1 MDIFGEVM
9 QKISEGV
16 GEMIKIAV
24 MGYGTIGSG
33 VVKVIGTNQESIC
46 KKIGEGIE
54 VKYILDLRDFEGD
67 PIQDKVVHDYQI
79 IAEDPEVAIVVETM
93 GGVEPAYTF
102 VKAML
107 LAGKSV
113 TTSNKALVAVHG
125 ADLVATAKEKN
136 VNFMFEASVGG
147 GIPIIRALNSCLT
160 ADCIEEIS
168 GIVNGT
174 TNYMLT
180 KMTEDGCEFEEVLKE
195 AQEKGYAEK
204 DPTADIEGHD
214 AGRKIAI
221 LTSLIAGQQVD
232 FEDVYTQG
240 ITKITAA
247 DILYANKMGRVI
259 KLLATSRQVGDTY
272 TVMVAPFLLPKEH
285 PLYTVNGVF
294 NAIFVRGNMLGDAMF
309 YGSGAGSLPTA
320 SAVVADVV
328 ELAKHIGRH
337 IELEWKP
344 QKLAIADYRQQQARF
359 FVRTKSDKT
368 AVEKVFGAVE
378 YVEVP
383 EIKDEVGFV
392 TSEMKEADY
401 ELKATQLGSV
411 VQMIR
416 FN

>member
-1 MDIFGEVM
+1 
-9 QKISEGV
+9 
-16 GEMIKIAV
+16 MIKIAV

-33 VVKVIGTNQESIC
+33 VVKVIETNQESIC

-54 VKYILDLRDFEGD
+54 VKYILDVRDFEGE
-67 PIQDKVVHDYQI
+67 PIQSKIVHDYHV
-79 IAEDPEVAIVVETM
+79 IAEDSEIAIVVETM

-125 ADLVATAKEKN
+125 ADLIATAKEKN

-160 ADCIEEIS
+160 ADRIEEIS
-168 GIVNGT
+168 GIMNGT
-174 TNYMLT
+174 TNYMMT
-180 KMTEDGCEFEEVLKE
+180 KMTQDGCEFDEVLKE
-195 AQEKGYAEK
+195 AQDKGYAEK
-204 DPTADIEGHD
+204 DPTADIEGYD

-221 LTSLIAGQQVD
+221 LTSLIAAQQVD
-232 FEDVYTQG
+232 FEDVHTEG
-240 ITKITAA
+240 IAKITAT
-247 DILYANKMGRVI
+247 DIRYARKMGRVI

-272 TVMVAPFLLPKEH
+272 SVIVAPFLLPKEH
-285 PLYTVNGVF
+285 PLYNVDGVF

-344 QKLAIADYRQQQARF
+344 QKLAIADYRQQTGRF
-359 FVRTKSDKT
+359 FVRTPENRAT
-368 AVEKVFGAVE
+368 VEQVFGNVE
-378 YVEVP
+378 YVEVAEAAS
-383 EIKDEVGFV
+383 EIGFV
-392 TSEMKEADY
+392 TSEMKEVDY
-401 ELKATQLGSV
+401 EEKAAKLGTV
-411 VQMIR
+411 LQMIR
-416 FN
+416 FH

>member
-1 MDIFGEVM
+1 MN
-9 QKISEGV
+9 KGV
-16 GEMIKIAV
+16 KEIMIKIAV

-33 VVKVIGTNQESIC
+33 VVQVIETNQDSLC
-46 KKIGEGIE
+46 KKIGEGLE

-67 PIQDKVVHDYQI
+67 PIQSKVVHDYQI
-79 IAEDPEVAIVVETM
+79 IADDPEVAVVVESM
-93 GGVEPAYTF
+93 GGVEPACTF

-107 LAGKSV
+107 EAGKSV
-113 TTSNKALVAVHG
+113 TTSNKALVAAHG
-125 ADLVATAKEKN
+125 AELIAIAKQKN

-160 ADCIEEIS
+160 ADRIEEIS

-174 TNYMLT
+174 TNYM
-180 KMTEDGCEFEEVLKE
+180 MTRMAEEGCDFEEVLKD

-232 FEDVYTQG
+232 FEDVHTEG
-240 ITKITAA
+240 ISKITAA
-247 DILYANKMGRVI
+247 DILYAKQMGRVI
-259 KLLATSRQVGDTY
+259 KLLATSKQAGDTY

-294 NAIFVRGNMLGDAMF
+294 NAVFVRGNMLGDAMF

-328 ELAKHIGRH
+328 ELAKHIGKH
-337 IELEWKP
+337 IELEWRP
-344 QKLAIADYRQQQARF
+344 QKLEIADYKQQSAKF
-359 FVRTKSDKT
+359 FVRAKAEPS
-368 AVEKVFGAVE
+368 AVEKVFGAVT
-378 YVEVP
+378 YIDVP
-383 EIKDEVGFV
+383 QLNEEVGFI
-392 TSEMKEADY
+392 TSELKEADF
-401 ELKATQLGSV
+401 EQKAAELGSII
-411 VQMIR
+411 QRIR
-416 FN
+416 FH

>member
-1 MDIFGEVM
+1 
-9 QKISEGV
+9 
-16 GEMIKIAV
+16 MIKIAV

-33 VVKVIGTNQESIC
+33 VVQVIETNQDSIC
-46 KKIGEGIE
+46 KKIGEGLE
-54 VKYILDLRDFEGD
+54 VKYVLDLRDFEGD
-67 PIQDKVVHDYQI
+67 PIQSKVVHDYKI
-79 IAEDPEVAIVVETM
+79 IAEDPEVAIVVECM
-93 GGVEPAYTF
+93 GGVEPACTF
-102 VKAML
+102 VRAML
-107 LAGKSV
+107 EAGKSV

-125 ADLVATAKEKN
+125 AELVAAAKEKN

-160 ADCIEEIS
+160 ADRIEEIS

-174 TNYMLT
+174 TNYIMT
-180 KMTEDGCEFEEVLKE
+180 KMAEEGCSFDEVLKD

-204 DPTADIEGHD
+204 DPTADVEGYD

-232 FEDVYTQG
+232 FEDIHTEG
-240 ITKITAA
+240 ISRITAT
-247 DILYANKMGRVI
+247 DMLYAKKMGRVI
-259 KLLATSRQVGDTY
+259 KLLATSRQAGDTY
-272 TVMVAPFLLPKEH
+272 AVMVAPFLLPKDH

-294 NAIFVRGNMLGDAMF
+294 NAVFVRGNMLGDAMF

-328 ELAKHIGRH
+328 ELAKHIGKH
-337 IELEWKP
+337 IELVWNP
-344 QKLAIADYRQQQARF
+344 QKLEIADYKQQSCQF
-359 FVRTKSDKT
+359 FVRTAADRD

-378 YVEVP
+378 YIEVE
-383 EIKDEVGFV
+383 EAAGENGFV
-392 TSEMKEADY
+392 TPVMKEEEY
-401 ELKATQLGSV
+401 EEKAAKLGDV